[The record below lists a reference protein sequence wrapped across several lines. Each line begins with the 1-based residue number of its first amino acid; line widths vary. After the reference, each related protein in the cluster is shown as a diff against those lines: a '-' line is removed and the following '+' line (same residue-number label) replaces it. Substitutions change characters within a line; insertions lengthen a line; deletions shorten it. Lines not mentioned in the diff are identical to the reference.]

1 MAKFN
6 YFELDEFLRSDTA
19 ERRGID
25 NTPTFEIV
33 DHLGELVEKFLDP
46 LRAALGNPIVVT
58 SGYRCPALNRAVG
71 GAQASVHMKGY
82 AADIH
87 CPKMAFDDFRA
98 FVIEWVQR
106 TGTKF
111 DQILLERS
119 LSAGTQWLHI
129 GLYNNAWQ
137 QRGEIKAMT
146 VQ

>member
-6 YFELDEFLRSDTA
+6 YFELDEFLKSDTA
-19 ERRGID
+19 ARRGID

-33 DHLGELVEKFLDP
+33 YHLGELVESFLDP
-46 LRAALGNPIVVT
+46 LRAAIGKPIVVT

-71 GAQASVHMKGY
+71 GATSSLHMKGY

-87 CPKMAFDDFRA
+87 CPSMKFEDFRA
-98 FVIEWVQR
+98 FVIDWVQR

-129 GLYNNAWQ
+129 GLYNNAGQ